1 MILNR
6 ITGYGALIFV
16 FAIGTSHGQTLASYD
31 IPVTSSGTVAQ
42 ATVLPSSGP
51 AGVIAS
57 VISTGAG
64 LSGDKISTGWG
75 SASWGYSGS
84 TSQSIST
91 FSAALANG
99 DYFEWSLTASPGY
112 ELSITGFGTL
122 DLYRSSA
129 GPTNVGLY
137 YSLDNFATPPIALG
151 TISSI
156 STAAAT
162 PTPGTGLFNAS
173 PIAVRSG
180 QTITFRLAGY
190 GATAFGGTGRI
201 KGNAGTSDFT
211 ILGTT
216 TVLATPPKSVLWN
229 GLPGATWS
237 TNSADL
243 FWLDDLNQAVC
254 FNDGDT
260 PSFNA
265 DASVLVAPA
274 GVIVPSMTNNPSAG
288 QNQTFSGG
296 VIKCLSSL
304 TKNGDGA
311 LNISNIFTNLVDVQ
325 LNGGKLAL
333 WGGGTNNLG
342 GGSSITGMPNLTMA
356 AGTTFDL
363 GDTDQNVANFNGAG
377 TVMMTNIN
385 SSGAPANDF
394 KVACTIPSSFSGSIT
409 GVGTF
414 RLSGGVFTN
423 LGNNTYT
430 GGTWISNGATM
441 YIADESALPV
451 QTKDNPLTT
460 TNGPGTAVDLRI
472 SSGGGTLGALSSVP
486 LTLNRSIGNTS
497 ADGQIR
503 IQSAPYSSAYLEL
516 AGPIYT
522 ERSIYITN
530 PSSSAGAVI
539 LSGSN
544 TFQTTTSTNATS
556 GIITTNIPEL
566 RIAVNGKL
574 LFKSQGNISG
584 ATLKVT
590 DPSSSL
596 GLAADVINEVA
607 VTNSLAIS
615 NSADIANF
623 NVGLGASQALR
634 WNGPINGPGSLYL
647 TNKGTLILGVT
658 NSYQGGTL
666 LMNGGTLLVSAQ
678 SQLPATTNQLGRG
691 GDVRF
696 STNNGSLGLDDSVG
710 PINLNLTN
718 SFYFERTGG
727 FMAGT
732 NTNVSTLTLAGSFYG
747 TNAAYGAEVT
757 NSFANVGK
765 LILTGMNTN
774 FVGSLRVGA
783 RGRVYV
789 LSQTNLPA
797 QLSFSDTS
805 GSARFGLAEASP
817 DDVTITNAI
826 STGVNNASIIATFNP
841 GTNVSAGT
849 DKRLNLSGVIS
860 GPGRVRVADGGALC
874 LDNSANTYTNL
885 TRIGTG
891 RILFGYDGALGSTN
905 TNSAAYGGIRFE
917 TAANS
922 YLVATNSV
930 TLNAGRTILIQS
942 NNTANLDSQ
951 ANVFTVAGVVQDEV
965 LGEPGS
971 VNKLGSG
978 EVVLSGTLTY
988 SGNTTVSAGKL
999 TLKQINSSNE
1009 SSTVSIVA
1017 GANLNLDFVGSD
1029 TVDKLYLNGVQ
1040 SAEGTYDSSNSNGA
1054 ITGTGSL
1061 IVTRSP
1067 FIANT
1072 APVVTAAQGFS
1083 VAENASLWAV
1093 VGTVAATDADAN
1105 STLSGWTIVSGNT
1118 GSAFAIH
1125 AETGQITLAGA
1136 LNYEATPSY
1145 SLGVTVSDGTATSAV
1160 GTVVI
1165 TVTNIAEYSD
1175 PDLFGNASPT
1185 ADDNG
1190 DGISNLMAY
1199 ALGATSPSSVVVP
1212 PTLNTSDST
1221 KLTITALIRI
1231 NDPKL
1236 NVVGEYGTTLGTW
1249 VTESPIPGIES
1260 SNQAGVV
1267 AGVTQ
1272 RQDFSV
1278 PRETDPKK
1286 FLHLKATLQP

>member
-6 ITGYGALIFV
+6 ITGYSALIFV

-122 DLYRSSA
+122 DIYRSSA

-137 YSLDNFATPPIALG
+137 YSLDNFATAPIALG

-377 TVMMTNIN
+377 TVVMTNIN
-385 SSGAPANDF
+385 SSGIPSNDF
-394 KVACTIPSSFSGSIT
+394 KVTCTIPSSFSGSIT

-441 YIADESALPV
+441 YIDNESALPR
-451 QTKDNPLTT
+451 QTKDDPLTT
-460 TNGPGTAVDLRI
+460 TSGPGTAVDLRI

-503 IQSAPYSSAYLEL
+503 IQAAPYSYAYLEL

-574 LFKSQGNISG
+574 LLKSQGNISG

-596 GLAADVINEVA
+596 GLAADVINEV
-607 VTNSLAIS
+607 VLTNSLAIS

-647 TNKGTLILGVT
+647 TNKGTLIFGVT

-696 STNNGSLGLDDSVG
+696 STNNGSFGLDDSVG

-805 GSARFGLAEASP
+805 GSARFGLAEASL

-826 STGVNNASIIATFNP
+826 STGVNNTSIIATFTP
-841 GTNVSAGT
+841 GTNLTTAAN
-849 DKRLNLSGVIS
+849 KRLHLGGVIS
-860 GPGRVRVADGGALC
+860 GPGRVRVAEGGDLC

-891 RILFGYDGALGSTN
+891 RILFGSDGALGGPSTN
-905 TNSAAYGGIRFE
+905 GSYGGIRFE
-917 TAANS
+917 TISNS
-922 YLVATNSV
+922 YLVPTNDV
-930 TLNAGRTILIQS
+930 TLNPGRALLIE
-942 NNTANLDSQ
+942 NNDTANLDSQ
-951 ANVFTVAGVVQDEV
+951 GYTLTVAGSVQDEV
-965 LGEPGS
+965 AGQLGS

-999 TLKQINSSNE
+999 TLKQINSNNE

-1040 SAEGTYDSSNSNGA
+1040 SAKGTYDSSNSGGA

-1061 IVTRSP
+1061 VVTSSP
-1067 FIANT
+1067 VIANT

-1083 VAENASLWAV
+1083 VAENASLGAV
-1093 VGTVAATDADAN
+1093 VGTVAVTDADAN
-1105 STLSGWTIVSGNT
+1105 SSLSAWTIVSGNT
-1118 GSAFAIH
+1118 GSAFAINP
-1125 AETGQITLAGA
+1125 ATGQITLAGA
-1136 LNYEATPSY
+1136 LNYEVTSSY

-1199 ALGATSPSSVVVP
+1199 ALGAASPGSLVVP

-1231 NDPKL
+1231 NDPSL
-1236 NVVGEYGTTLGTW
+1236 SVEGEYGLTPGTW
-1249 VTESPIPGIES
+1249 VTGSPIPGVES
-1260 SNQAGVV
+1260 SSQAGAV

>member
-1 MILNR
+1 MLKR
-6 ITGYGALIFV
+6 IAGYSTLIIV
-16 FAIGTSHGQTLASYD
+16 FSMGPAYGQTLASYD
-31 IPVTSSGTVAQ
+31 IPVASSGTVAQ

-137 YSLDNFATPPIALG
+137 YSLDNFATAPIALG

-156 STAAAT
+156 STTAAT

-211 ILGTT
+211 ILGTA

-377 TVMMTNIN
+377 TVVMTNIN
-385 SSGAPANDF
+385 SSGTPANDF
-394 KVACTIPSSFSGSIT
+394 RVACTIPSSFSGSIT

-414 RLSGGVFTN
+414 RLCGGVFTN

-441 YIADESALPV
+441 YIDNESALPV
-451 QTKDNPLTT
+451 QTNVNPLTT
-460 TNGPGTAVDLRI
+460 TNSPGTAVDIRI

-503 IQSAPYSSAYLEL
+503 IQSAPYSYAYLEL

-574 LFKSQGNISG
+574 LFKSQRNISG

-596 GLAADVINEVA
+596 GLPADVINEVA

-647 TNKGTLILGVT
+647 TNKGTLIFGVT

-696 STNNGSLGLDDSVG
+696 STNNGSFGLDDSVG
-710 PINLNLTN
+710 PINLILTN

-732 NTNVSTLTLAGSFYG
+732 NTNVSTLTLDGSFYG

-757 NSFANVGK
+757 NSFTNVGK

-817 DDVTITNAI
+817 DDVTITNDI
-826 STGVNNASIIATFNP
+826 STGVNNTSIIATFNP
-841 GTNVSAGT
+841 GTNVTTGA
-849 DKRLNLSGVIS
+849 DKRLNLSGVIR

-891 RILFGYDGALGSTN
+891 RILFGSDGALGGPSTN
-905 TNSAAYGGIRFE
+905 GLYGGIRFE
-917 TAANS
+917 TISNS
-922 YLVATNSV
+922 YLVPTNDV
-930 TLNAGRTILIQS
+930 TLNPNRALLIED

-951 ANVFTVAGVVQDEV
+951 GYTLTVAGSVQDEV
-965 LGEPGS
+965 AGQLGS

-1040 SAEGTYDSSNSNGA
+1040 RDAGTYNSTNSDGA
-1054 ITGTGSL
+1054 IIGTGSL
-1061 IVTRSP
+1061 VVTSSP
-1067 FIANT
+1067 VIANT
-1072 APVVTAAQGFS
+1072 VPVITAAQGFS
-1083 VAENASLWAV
+1083 VTENASLGAV

-1105 STLSGWTIVSGNT
+1105 SSLSTWTIVSGNT
-1118 GSAFAIH
+1118 GSVFAINP
-1125 AETGQITLAGA
+1125 ATGQITVSGA
-1136 LNYEATPSY
+1136 LNFEGTPSY
-1145 SLGVTVSDGTATSAV
+1145 SLGITVSDGTATSSV
-1160 GTVVI
+1160 GTVVV

-1175 PDLFGNASPT
+1175 FFGSSSPT

-1199 ALGATSPSSVVVP
+1199 ALGAMSPSSLVVP
-1212 PTLNTSDST
+1212 PALNTSDAT
-1221 KLTITALIRI
+1221 KLAITALIRI

-1236 NVVGEYGTTLGTW
+1236 NVVGEYGTSLGTW

-1260 SNQAGVV
+1260 SSQAGAE

-1278 PRETDPKK
+1278 SRGTDPKK